1 MERFSCGLMINLEK
15 LVNDL
20 LNGTNTDQS
29 NMSRRSSRINVDE
42 VKAVKFAP
50 PAKIGSSR
58 NKNDSNNVPTLTSAQ
73 PEEMNTI
80 STIRTLLQ

>member
-50 PAKIGSSR
+50 PAKIGSTR
-58 NKNDSNNVPTLTSAQ
+58 NKNESNNVPALTSVQ